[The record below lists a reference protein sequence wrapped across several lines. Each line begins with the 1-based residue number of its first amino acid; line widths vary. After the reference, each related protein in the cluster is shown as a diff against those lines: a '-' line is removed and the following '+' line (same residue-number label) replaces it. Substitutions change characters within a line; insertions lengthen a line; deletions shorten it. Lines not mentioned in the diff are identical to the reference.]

1 MCDQNIFEPGKL
13 LNQNEPKLSFQ
24 AKANLGL
31 FVLIHI

>member
-1 MCDQNIFEPGKL
+1 MCDQNVFDPGKL
-13 LNQNEPKLSFQ
+13 LNQNERKLPFQ